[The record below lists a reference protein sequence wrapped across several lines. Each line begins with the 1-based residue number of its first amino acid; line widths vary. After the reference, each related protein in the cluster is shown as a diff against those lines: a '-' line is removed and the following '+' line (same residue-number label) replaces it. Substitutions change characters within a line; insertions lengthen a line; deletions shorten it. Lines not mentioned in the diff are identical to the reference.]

1 MTSIFNVPSTIIV
14 GGGASEEVGA
24 QAKRFGAKRILLVTD
39 PYMVNCGLAGHISD
53 ILEKEGIAVTLF
65 GDVEPD
71 PTDRNVADGLS
82 AFQRDACEAI
92 VGLGGGSSLDCA
104 KGISIMTTNEMPI
117 SQYVGLHKVPNK
129 GVPVIAIPTTAG
141 TGAEVTK
148 VSIIGD
154 TERDVKMM
162 MLDVN
167 ILPDCA
173 LVDYQL
179 TMSCPPDLTANV
191 GIDTLVHAVEAYVS
205 VKANPLT
212 DSIALSAIRLI
223 SENLLK
229 AFNEPDNQKA
239 REGMMM
245 ASLQGGMAFAN
256 SSVCLVHG
264 MSRPIGALYH
274 VPHGLSNAVLFP
286 AVTEFSISGSPRR
299 YAIIAR
305 VMGYA
310 SENDSDNVA
319 CSALVNGLKKFN
331 EDLKIPRLGDVVGV
345 DLATF
350 DQKVEKMA
358 NDGLASGS
366 PNNNPVVPTAA
377 EIVDL
382 YHQAW

>member
-24 QAKRFGAKRILLVTD
+24 QAKKYGAGRILLVTD
-39 PYMVNCGLAGHISD
+39 PYMVSCGLAGRISD
-53 ILEKEGIAVTLF
+53 ILEQAKIGVTLF
-65 GDVEPD
+65 GSVEPD

-82 AFQRDACEAI
+82 AFREGGCEAI

-104 KGISIMTTNEMPI
+104 KAVSIMTANEMPI
-117 SQYVGLHKVPNK
+117 SQYAGLHKVPKK

-148 VSIIGD
+148 VVIIGD

-162 MLDVN
+162 ILDVN

-173 LVDYQL
+173 LVDYRL
-179 TMSCPPDLTANV
+179 TMSCPADLTANV

-205 VKANPLT
+205 VKASSMT
-212 DSIALSAIRLI
+212 DPIALSAIRLI
-223 SENLLK
+223 SENLPE
-229 AFNEPDNQKA
+229 AFNEPGNEKA

-245 ASLQGGMAFAN
+245 ASLHGGMAFAN

-286 AVTEFSISGSPRR
+286 AVTEFSISGAPRR

-305 VMGYA
+305 AMGFA
-310 SENDSDNVA
+310 SENDPDDAA
-319 CSALVNGLKKFN
+319 CIALVDGLKKFN
-331 EDLKIPRLGDVVGV
+331 EDMKIPRLGDVVGV

-358 NDGLASGS
+358 DDGLASGS
-366 PNNNPVVPTAA
+366 PGNNPVVPTAA
-377 EIVDL
+377 RIVDL

>member
-24 QAKRFGAKRILLVTD
+24 QAKRYGAKRVLLVTD
-39 PYMVNCGLAGHISD
+39 TYMVKCGLGGRISD
-53 ILEKEGIAVTLF
+53 ILKQEGIDVTLF

-71 PTDRNVADGLS
+71 PTDRNVADGLA
-82 AFQRDACEAI
+82 AFRGGDCEAI
-92 VGLGGGSSLDCA
+92 VGLGGGSSMDCA
-104 KGISIMTTNEMPI
+104 KAISIMTANEMPI
-117 SQYVGLHKVPNK
+117 SQYAGLHKVPNK

-148 VSIIGD
+148 VTIIGD

-162 MLDVN
+162 ILDVN
-167 ILPDCA
+167 IMPDCA

-205 VKANPLT
+205 IKANPMT
-212 DSIALSAIRLI
+212 DPIALSAIRLI
-223 SENLLK
+223 SENLLT
-229 AFNEPDNQKA
+229 AFNEPDNQRA

-245 ASLQGGMAFAN
+245 ASLQGGMAFPN

-286 AVTEFSISGSPRR
+286 AVTEFSISGAPQR

-305 VMGYA
+305 AMGYA
-310 SENDSDNVA
+310 SENNPDDVA
-319 CSALVNGLKKFN
+319 CSALVDGLKKFN
-331 EDLKIPRLGDVVGV
+331 EVLKIPHLRDVVGV

-358 NDGLASGS
+358 NDGIASGS
-366 PNNNPVVPTAA
+366 PNNNPVVPTVPQ
-377 EIVDL
+377 IVDL